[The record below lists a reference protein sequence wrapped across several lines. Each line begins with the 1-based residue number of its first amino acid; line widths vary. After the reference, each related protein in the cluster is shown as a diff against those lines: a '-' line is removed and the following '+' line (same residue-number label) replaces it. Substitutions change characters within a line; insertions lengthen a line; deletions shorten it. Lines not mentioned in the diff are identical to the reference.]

1 MYAVDAGSD
10 PEVVRAALTLLQTCA
25 VVVLAGWIA
34 ERALDTGIRVRGLFV
49 FCGAAGLYAG
59 AWLWAAVGWPNGPV
73 VGGQAIV
80 PAFAGA
86 LAVAA
91 VFKLINLG
99 TTGSRR

>member
-1 MYAVDAGSD
+1 MYAVDAGAD
-10 PEVVRAALTLLQTCA
+10 PEVVRAALTLLQTSA
-25 VVVLAGWIA
+25 LAVLAGWIA

-49 FCGAAGLYAG
+49 LCGAAGLPVG
-59 AWLWAAVGWPNGPV
+59 AWLWAVVGWPDGPIL
-73 VGGQAIV
+73 GGQAIV